1 MDPTKD
7 TVDRRCEWC
16 DARASQNATHCK
28 ACGASLAQ
36 RETIGDLVIPGVTH
50 VDPALQQ
57 YAANPLRIPG
67 NSPSQYVAGPA
78 VGAAVVMGGPI
89 GLAALG
95 GLAAVAATEYLG
107 AGGGSPQVDPDKVGQ
122 PSDAVLQ
129 MVKRLD
135 EEGEPPTSPPESPV
149 TLPDP
154 AVKDSSEDPTR
165 ST

>member
-1 MDPTKD
+1 
-7 TVDRRCEWC
+7 
-16 DARASQNATHCK
+16 
-28 ACGASLAQ
+28 
-36 RETIGDLVIPGVTH
+36 
-50 VDPALQQ
+50 
-57 YAANPLRIPG
+57 
-67 NSPSQYVAGPA
+67 
-78 VGAAVVMGGPI
+78 MGGPI